1 MDKKID
7 FIITWVDGNDPTWR
21 KKKESYSPSNDNG
34 MNTSSRYRDWG
45 ILKYWSR
52 AVEKNAPWVNKIF
65 FVTEGHLP
73 DWLNVHHDKL
83 VIVKHED
90 YIDSEFLPT
99 FNSNVIE
106 LNFHKIKGLSDLF
119 VNFNDDMFI
128 NKPLLPEDFFEE
140 SMPKD
145 IGVFSPIVPKRGSI
159 ASIVLNNL
167 EVLNEY
173 FSMRDVI
180 KDDWRKFFNLK
191 YRKHLF
197 KNFCVLPWKNI
208 LGFYD
213 NHIPIS
219 YDKKF
224 FELVFDKEPDL
235 LKKVSSHRFRQKDDI
250 NHWLIRYWQIC
261 TGNFSPRSTNFGNYY
276 DISNEL
282 SEVIEEI
289 HSPKHSI
296 ICINDGEGVTDF
308 ENDKLKLIESFEKRY
323 PKKSSFE
330 KGTE

>member
-7 FIITWVDGNDPTWR
+7 FIITWVDGEDPIWR
-21 KKKESYSPSNDNG
+21 EKKEKYSPSYDNG

-45 ILKYWSR
+45 LLKYWFR

-73 DWLNVHHDKL
+73 DWLNVDHDKL
-83 VIVKHED
+83 VIVKHEE
-90 YIDSEFLPT
+90 YIDSKFLPT

-140 SMPKD
+140 SIPKD

-167 EVLNEY
+167 EILNEH
-173 FSMRDVI
+173 FSMRSVI
-180 KDDWRKFFNLK
+180 KNDWRKFFNLK
-191 YRKHLF
+191 YHKHLV

-224 FELVFDKEPDL
+224 FELVFDTEPDL
-235 LKKVSSHRFRQKDDI
+235 LKRISSHRFRQKDDI

-296 ICINDGEGVTDF
+296 ICINDGEGVIDF

-323 PKKSSFE
+323 PKKSCFE
-330 KGTE
+330 RG